1 MKDES
6 CDEYRMSNEGE
17 VDESCDTQ
25 NCKLP
30 NVLTNPC
37 IYVFMIDTNMDRSHF
52 PSVLSHSHYVW
63 RKHPHT
69 AV

>member
-25 NCKLP
+25 NYKLQAD
-30 NVLTNPC
+30 VLTNSC
-37 IYVFMIDTNMDRSHF
+37 IDVFMIDTNMDRSHF
-52 PSVLSHSHYVW
+52 PSVLSH
-63 RKHPHT
+63 
-69 AV
+69 